1 MNVGHQPANG
11 ILREQQR
18 DDEPM
23 EYLRGCSVV
32 QAIGHE
38 VPYLGVGW
46 RSRVRIAEIDE
57 TRDRAREFSN
67 RTHQCWPLEASA
79 SLAKKGLS
87 VRQYRTSIELEASWS
102 QWNMRL

>member
-1 MNVGHQPANG
+1 
-11 ILREQQR
+11 
-18 DDEPM
+18 M

-57 TRDRAREFSN
+57 TRDRIVIVIAGQAAAAMINFAGV
-67 RTHQCWPLEASA
+67 LASDA
-79 SLAKKGLS
+79 SVLALRG
-87 VRQYRTSIELEASWS
+87 VGEPG
-102 QWNMRL
+102 